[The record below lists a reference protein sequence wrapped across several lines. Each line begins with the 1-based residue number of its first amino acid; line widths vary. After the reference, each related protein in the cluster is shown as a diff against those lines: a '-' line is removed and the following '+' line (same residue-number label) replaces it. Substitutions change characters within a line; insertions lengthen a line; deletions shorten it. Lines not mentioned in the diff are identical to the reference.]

1 MHKRW
6 IQPIGIAAL
15 IVLYLGL
22 WALMSLQITN
32 PTDFD
37 VFFLPSAKIAL
48 SGHPLDIYQVRYA
61 VSYPNANGP
70 LSILPLTLLAALAS
84 ALGIINDF
92 VRCRV
97 LVAVAFA
104 VFPLLLSYEA
114 VHSLDVLL
122 KRPLQGV
129 RRLLAYGVF
138 ALSPELWHSVLGYG
152 HIEHP
157 LMLFLVVASVRS
169 LLLRRTNRAGLLLGL
184 ALLTRS
190 SAILYLLP
198 LTLLLMADRNWWA
211 ALRFAGCA
219 LLTLAIGLL
228 PFALADRGDL
238 IYSLVT
244 FHGLLPI
251 GGGAVWGLFENT
263 SLASIGDHY
272 DSFCVI
278 GVCLLL
284 STALL
289 FRYRTLRLGSG
300 DIYGL
305 LALCS
310 LCFPLLLKTL
320 WPYYYLDA
328 YMFLALWWLSSARPL
343 LRLRARIRW
352 FMGAGLPL
360 SAVLAGQLAEYG
372 LTSSGGG
379 WTTGWSITMTGV
391 TLGIM
396 ALIIGIL
403 EYRAHLLRLRPIQ
416 AQAETREQ
424 SPTEALQLQTFLPPG
439 CVAPAS
445 VFSPRR
451 SVGSRQ
457 PPVG

>member
-1 MHKRW
+1 
-6 IQPIGIAAL
+6 
-15 IVLYLGL
+15 
-22 WALMSLQITN
+22 MSQQITN

-61 VSYPNANGP
+61 VWYPNANGP
-70 LSILPLTLLAALAS
+70 LSMLPLTLVAALAS

-92 VRCRV
+92 VWCRL
-97 LVAVAFA
+97 LVAVTFA

-114 VHSLDVLL
+114 VRSLDILL
-122 KRPLQGV
+122 KRPLRGM

-190 SAILYLLP
+190 SAILYLAP
-198 LTLLLMADRNWWA
+198 LILLLIAERNWWA
-211 ALRFAGCA
+211 ALRFGGCA

-228 PFALADRGDL
+228 PFVLADRGDL

-251 GGGAVWGLFENT
+251 GGGAVWGVLENT
-263 SLASIGDHY
+263 SLSSIGDHY
-272 DSFCVI
+272 DSFFVI

-284 STALL
+284 SLALL

-300 DIYGL
+300 DVYGL
-305 LALCS
+305 LALCG

-343 LRLRARIRW
+343 PTLQAGIRW
-352 FMGAGLPL
+352 FIGAGLPL

-372 LTSSGGG
+372 LTSSGGS
-379 WTTGWSITMTGV
+379 WTTGWSITMTGM
-391 TLGIM
+391 TLGMM
-396 ALIIGIL
+396 ALIIAIL
-403 EYRAHLLRLRPIQ
+403 EFRARLLPFRPV
-416 AQAETREQ
+416 QAETREQ
-424 SPTEALQLQTFLPPG
+424 SPTGALQLQALLPPG
-439 CVAPAS
+439 YVALASISSPCRSACSRQAPAH
-445 VFSPRR
+445 
-451 SVGSRQ
+451 
-457 PPVG
+457 

>member
-15 IVLYLGL
+15 LVLYLGL

-61 VSYPNANGP
+61 VWYPNANGP
-70 LSILPLTLLAALAS
+70 LSLVPLTLLADLAS
-84 ALGIINDF
+84 ALGIIDDF
-92 VRCRV
+92 VRCRM

-114 VHSLDVLL
+114 VRSLDILL
-122 KRPLQGV
+122 RQPLRGMH
-129 RRLLAYGVF
+129 RLLAYGVF

-198 LTLLLMADRNWWA
+198 LTLLLMTERNWWA
-211 ALRFAGCA
+211 ALRFFGCA

-228 PFALADRGDL
+228 PFALADRADL

-251 GGGAVWGLFENT
+251 GGGAVWGVLEST

-272 DSFCVI
+272 DSYCVI
-278 GVCLLL
+278 GACLLL
-284 STALL
+284 SVLLL

-305 LALCS
+305 LALCG
-310 LCFPLLLKTL
+310 LCFPLLLKTV

-328 YMFLALWWLSSARPL
+328 YMFLALWWLSGARPL
-343 LRLRARIRW
+343 LRLRVRIRW
-352 FMGAGLPL
+352 LMGAGLPL

-372 LTSSGGG
+372 LTSSGGS

-396 ALIIGIL
+396 ALIIAIL
-403 EYRAHLLRLRPIQ
+403 EYKARQLRFRHMQ
-416 AQAETREQ
+416 VQAETRAQ
-424 SPTEALQLQTFLPPG
+424 SPAEALQLQTFLPPSRI
-439 CVAPAS
+439 VEAS
-445 VFSPRR
+445 VFSPA
-451 SVGSRQ
+451 
-457 PPVG
+457 PFCL

>member
-15 IVLYLGL
+15 LVLYLGL
-22 WALMSLQITN
+22 WALMSQQITN

-70 LSILPLTLLAALAS
+70 LSMLPLTIVAALAS

-92 VRCRV
+92 VLCRM

-114 VHSLDVLL
+114 VRSLDILL

-157 LMLFLVVASVRS
+157 LMLFLVMASVRS
-169 LLLRRTNRAGLLLGL
+169 LLLRRANRAGLLIGL

-190 SAILYLLP
+190 SAILYLVP
-198 LTLLLMADRNWWA
+198 LTLLLIAERNWWA
-211 ALRFAGCA
+211 ALRFFGCA

-228 PFALADRGDL
+228 PFALADRADL

-251 GGGAVWGLFENT
+251 GGGAVWGVLENT

-272 DSFCVI
+272 DSYCVI
-278 GVCLLL
+278 GACLLL
-284 STALL
+284 SVLL
-289 FRYRTLRLGSG
+289 LVRYRTLRLGSG
-300 DIYGL
+300 DVYGL
-305 LALCS
+305 LALCG

-328 YMFLALWWLSSARPL
+328 YMFLALWWLSGARPL
-343 LRLRARIRW
+343 PTWSVRIQW
-352 FMGAGLPL
+352 FLGAGLPL

-372 LTSSGGG
+372 LTSNGNG
-379 WTTGWSITMTGV
+379 WTTGWSIAMTAV
-391 TLGIM
+391 TLGMM
-396 ALIIGIL
+396 ALIIAIL
-403 EYRAHLLRLRPIQ
+403 EYKARLFRFRPMRAQ
-416 AQAETREQ
+416 VQTRDR
-424 SPTEALQLQTFLPPG
+424 SPAGALQLQT
-439 CVAPAS
+439 
-445 VFSPRR
+445 
-451 SVGSRQ
+451 
-457 PPVG
+457 